1 MHELLSFTGEFGVL
15 VVLVNVLLDQIGLPV
30 PALPTLIVAGAVAAR
45 SNTMA
50 AELFLGATAACVV
63 PDMAWFLAGRTY
75 GSRVMKAL
83 CRISLSPDSC
93 VSQTQLRFERWGA
106 SALLFAKFVPGLA
119 IIAPPLAGATGM
131 GWARFIAYSTLGSM
145 IWVGSAL
152 AVGAVLKPQI
162 EFVLPQLER
171 VGALAAA
178 VIGALVALYVGFKWV
193 QRRRFFATLRMA
205 RITVTELYRLIEA
218 GAAPLVVDVRSDT
231 ARTLEPRRVP
241 GALTIT
247 LQEVAQK
254 LQQLPRDR
262 EIVLYCTCPNEASAA
277 LVARELMR
285 AGFKRVRPLH
295 GGLDAWIAAGYA
307 SESVPMGAAKVLVST
322 GA

>member
-1 MHELLSFTGEFGVL
+1 
-15 VVLVNVLLDQIGLPV
+15 
-30 PALPTLIVAGAVAAR
+30 
-45 SNTMA
+45 
-50 AELFLGATAACVV
+50 
-63 PDMAWFLAGRTY
+63 
-75 GSRVMKAL
+75 
-83 CRISLSPDSC
+83 
-93 VSQTQLRFERWGA
+93 
-106 SALLFAKFVPGLA
+106 LLFAKFVPGLA

-131 GWARFIAYSTLGSM
+131 GWARFIAYSTLGAM

-152 AVGAVLKPQI
+152 AVGALLKPQI
-162 EFVLPQLER
+162 EFVLPHLQR

-247 LQEVAQK
+247 LQEVAQQ

-307 SESVPMGAAKVLVST
+307 SESVPMSAAKVLVST